1 MAVEAQVLGYAEATD
16 PSMPYVLA
24 SPEVVGDPVG
34 TVVVAVLS
42 VTTDPPGS
50 PLDISALAFAYA
62 GNNPDGT
69 AQEGGQT
76 GDSPNLYA
84 YAYWFFG
91 PDEAVSGDL
100 GIALVKGGGE
110 TDAFKYR
117 SQVFV
122 FTGVESVAGA
132 AIATGVVNGENAT
145 FAPPGALAA
154 GSMIFT
160 SAAGPPNLQQ
170 LQLVATGSFTAVED
184 GGASFSAAYATDF
197 DPDATVGWG
206 FNES

>member
-1 MAVEAQVLGYAEATD
+1 MAVEAQVLDYAEATD
-16 PSMPYVLA
+16 PDMPYTLG
-24 SPEVVGDPVG
+24 SPEVAGDPVG

-50 PLDISALAFAYA
+50 PLDVSVLAFAYA

-100 GIALVKGGGE
+100 GIVLVKGGGE
-110 TDAFKYR
+110 TDAFQYR

-132 AIATGVVNGENAT
+132 AIATGVVNDEFASFEAPGEL
-145 FAPPGALAA
+145 PA
-154 GSMIFT
+154 GSMVFT
-160 SAAGPPNLQQ
+160 SAAGPSELLGLQQ
-170 LQLVATGSFTAVED
+170 VTDDTYTGVTGSPTFKSAYTNEFTADAPIEWQ
-184 GGASFSAAYATDF
+184 F
-197 DPDATVGWG
+197 D
-206 FNES
+206 ES